1 MNNKTKNDSSLKN
14 FNFKFKYMIF
24 FIDLIT
30 VMLVYFIMPLIQ
42 NFPPFSEEFGFQNA
56 VQTLTHIQQYTVIF
70 IIGFSIHL
78 FTFKLLMKNI
88 YKYLVKYFNNDSIS
102 YNEIKQVRKDCINI
116 PYKVVLVQMILIIT
130 IGILFNFIMLASE
143 LAILKFTL
151 VIIAVASLISIILL
165 IGTQRFLY
173 NVIITTYNI
182 TNKFEKNVGYRISN
196 SHNLLFQMVPFI
208 TFILIVISLI
218 GYSKAVQQEGF
229 ATGNYYKAYIES
241 KNIDKEKVN
250 MESLKNELSTIP
262 LLKDDHY
269 YFIISP
275 NDKEIYT
282 SNPNGIISDFVIQYR
297 NYFYDKT
304 NGILYEKFGI
314 DEQLYTMNL
323 KDVNNDTWY
332 IGFKYPVVDFNLLV
346 YYLGIILIV
355 LISFSVLLYVWSHNI
370 SNNLIKTTSG
380 LKNILE
386 KGGVSENKIL
396 PIVSND
402 EFGDLAYY
410 FNKIQELTIK
420 NINEIQ
426 DNQETLMEQERL
438 ASLGQL
444 IGGIA
449 HNLKTPIMS
458 ISGAAEGLTDLVK
471 EYDSSI
477 DDPEVNSNDHHEI
490 ANDMNKW
497 ISKIKT
503 HTEYMSDII
512 TAVKGQAVA
521 LSNEQDISFT
531 VGELLKRVNI
541 LMKHELKSAIIY
553 LNIYMQTDENTVIRG
568 DVNSLVQVIN
578 NMVSNSIQAYN
589 GKTDQNIDIIVK
601 RKNNDLLISI
611 KDYGCGLPEK
621 VKNKLFKE
629 MITTKGKNG
638 TGLGLYMSYSTIRAH
653 FNGNITVESEK
664 DKGTTFTIVLPL

>member
-14 FNFKFKYMIF
+14 FNFKFKCMIF

-30 VMLVYFIMPLIQ
+30 VILVYFIMPLIQ

-88 YKYLVKYFNNDSIS
+88 FKYLVKYFNNDSIS

-165 IGTQRFLY
+165 IGTQQFLY

-182 TNKFEKNVGYRISN
+182 SNKFEKNIGYRIPN

-241 KNIDKEKVN
+241 KNIDKEQVN
-250 MESLKNELSTIP
+250 MESLKNVLSTIP
-262 LLKDDHY
+262 LLKNDHY

-275 NDKEIYT
+275 NDKDIYT
-282 SNPNGIISDFVIQYR
+282 SNPNGIISDFVIQYK

-304 NGILYEKFGI
+304 NGFLYEKFGV
-314 DEQLYTMNL
+314 DEQLYTIDL
-323 KDVNNDTWY
+323 KDVNGDTWY
-332 IGFKYPVVDFNLLV
+332 VGFKYPVVDFNLLL

-355 LISFSVLLYVWSHNI
+355 LILFSVLLYVWSHNI
-370 SNNLIKTTSG
+370 SNNLIKTTAG

-471 EYDSSI
+471 EYDASI

-490 ANDMNKW
+490 ASDMNSW

-521 LSNEQDISFT
+521 LSNEENISFT
-531 VGELLKRVNI
+531 VGELLKRIDI

-589 GKTDQNIDIIVK
+589 GKTDQNIDIIVG
-601 RKNNDLLISI
+601 RKSNDLLISI
-611 KDYGCGLPEK
+611 KDYGCGLSEK

-664 DKGTTFTIVLPL
+664 DKGTTFTIILPL

>member
-14 FNFKFKYMIF
+14 FNFKFKCMIF

-30 VMLVYFIMPLIQ
+30 VILVYFIMPLIQ

-88 YKYLVKYFNNDSIS
+88 FKYLVKYFNNDSIS

-165 IGTQRFLY
+165 IGTQQFLY

-182 TNKFEKNVGYRISN
+182 SNKFEKNIGYRIPN

-241 KNIDKEKVN
+241 KNIDKEQVN
-250 MESLKNELSTIP
+250 MESLKNVLSTIP
-262 LLKDDHY
+262 LLKNDHY

-275 NDKEIYT
+275 NDKDIYT
-282 SNPNGIISDFVIQYR
+282 SNPNGIISDFVIQYK

-304 NGILYEKFGI
+304 NGFLYEKFGV
-314 DEQLYTMNL
+314 DEQLYTIDL
-323 KDVNNDTWY
+323 KDVNGDTWY
-332 IGFKYPVVDFNLLV
+332 VGFKYPVVDFNLLL

-355 LISFSVLLYVWSHNI
+355 LILFSVLLYVWSHNI
-370 SNNLIKTTSG
+370 SNNLIKTTAG

-471 EYDSSI
+471 EYNASI

-568 DVNSLVQVIN
+568 DVNILVQVIN

-611 KDYGCGLPEK
+611 KDYGCGISEK

-653 FNGNITVESEK
+653 FNGNITVNSEK
-664 DKGTTFTIVLPL
+664 DKGTTFTIILPL

>member
-14 FNFKFKYMIF
+14 FNFKFKCMIF

-30 VMLVYFIMPLIQ
+30 VILVYFIMPLIQ

-88 YKYLVKYFNNDSIS
+88 FKYLVKYFNNDSIS

-165 IGTQRFLY
+165 IGTQQFLY

-182 TNKFEKNVGYRISN
+182 SNKFEKNIGYRIPN

-241 KNIDKEKVN
+241 KNIDKEQVN
-250 MESLKNELSTIP
+250 MESLKNVLSTIP
-262 LLKDDHY
+262 LLKNDHY

-275 NDKEIYT
+275 NDKDIYT
-282 SNPNGIISDFVIQYR
+282 SNPNGIISGFVIQYK

-304 NGILYEKFGI
+304 NGFLYEKFGV

-370 SNNLIKTTSG
+370 SNNLIKTTAG

-589 GKTDQNIDIIVK
+589 GKTDQNIDIIVG
-601 RKNNDLLISI
+601 RKSNDLLISI
-611 KDYGCGLPEK
+611 KDYGCGLSEK

-664 DKGTTFTIVLPL
+664 NKGTTFTIILPL

>member
-14 FNFKFKYMIF
+14 FNFKFKCMIF

-30 VMLVYFIMPLIQ
+30 VILVYFIMPLIQ

-88 YKYLVKYFNNDSIS
+88 FKYLVKYFNNDSIS

-165 IGTQRFLY
+165 IGTQQFLY

-182 TNKFEKNVGYRISN
+182 SNKFEKNIGYRIPN

-241 KNIDKEKVN
+241 KNIDKEQVN
-250 MESLKNELSTIP
+250 MESLKNVLSTIP
-262 LLKDDHY
+262 LLKNDHY

-275 NDKEIYT
+275 NDKDIYT
-282 SNPNGIISDFVIQYR
+282 SNPNGIISDFVIQYK

-304 NGILYEKFGI
+304 NGFLYEKFGV
-314 DEQLYTMNL
+314 DEQLYTIDL
-323 KDVNNDTWY
+323 KDVNGDTWY
-332 IGFKYPVVDFNLLV
+332 VGFKYPVVDFNLLL

-355 LISFSVLLYVWSHNI
+355 LILFSVLLYVWSHNI
-370 SNNLIKTTSG
+370 SNNLIKTTAG

-589 GKTDQNIDIIVK
+589 GKTDQNIDIIVG
-601 RKNNDLLISI
+601 RKSNDLLISI
-611 KDYGCGLPEK
+611 KDYGCGLSEK

-664 DKGTTFTIVLPL
+664 DKGTTFTIILPL